1 MFKNRL
7 YEMDT
12 TSKENHEGNLDEQYK
27 EVRTEMVKVI
37 QDINISTQK
46 LTSTLRSL
54 YKYREELKEN
64 LEVLNETKQHLEI
77 AKSYLNQLLV
87 LVYKMEREIYTES

>member
-1 MFKNRL
+1 
-7 YEMDT
+7 
-12 TSKENHEGNLDEQYK
+12 
-27 EVRTEMVKVI
+27 MVKVI

-46 LTSTLRSL
+46 MSATLKAL

-64 LEVLNETKQHLEI
+64 IEVLNETKQHLEI
-77 AKSYLNQLLV
+77 AKNYLNQLLV